1 MTNEKEGQITLPSKR
16 DDLPIGRD
24 TEFILKEW
32 MRISCDLPKLPRHL
46 ILPNIIKML
55 AAMVSDVYFANAA
68 KAERKFHLTN
78 YIARLQSVKSLTR
91 VLHETKAISHKR
103 AAYLFRLYEGISQ
116 QAVKWKN
123 YSRDDVKSSES

>member
-1 MTNEKEGQITLPSKR
+1 MIENEDKNQTSLPSAK

-32 MRISCDLPKLPRHL
+32 IRIQNDIPKISRFAVVP
-46 ILPNIIKML
+46 ILLQML
-55 AAMVSDVYFANAA
+55 AAMVSDVYFANAQ
-68 KAERKFHLTN
+68 KAERKQHLTN

-91 VLHETKAISHKR
+91 VLHESQGMSHRR
-103 AAYLFRLYEGISQ
+103 AAYFSRLYEGVSK

-123 YSRDDVKSSES
+123 YTR

>member
-1 MTNEKEGQITLPSKR
+1 MEDEKEQTTLPSRK

-32 MRISCDLPKLPRHL
+32 IRIQNDIPKVSRHTIVPIML
-46 ILPNIIKML
+46 NML
-55 AAMVSDVYFANAA
+55 AAMVSDVYFANSI
-68 KAERKFHLTN
+68 KDERKYHLTN

-91 VLHETKAISHKR
+91 AIHESQGISHKR
-103 AAYLFRLYEGISQ
+103 AAYLSRLYEKVSQ

-123 YSRDDVKSSES
+123 YSR

>member
-1 MTNEKEGQITLPSKR
+1 MTENEEKNQTTLPSAQ

-32 MRISCDLPKLPRHL
+32 IRIQSDIPKVSRYTVVP
-46 ILPNIIKML
+46 ILLKTL
-55 AAMVSDVYFANAA
+55 AAMVSDVYFANAL
-68 KAERKFHLTN
+68 KTERKQHLTN

-91 VLHETKAISHKR
+91 VLHESKDMSHKR
-103 AAYLFRLYEGISQ
+103 AAYLSRLYEGVLK

-123 YSRDDVKSSES
+123 YSR

>member
-1 MTNEKEGQITLPSKR
+1 MTENEESQNPLPSAQ

-32 MRISCDLPKLPRHL
+32 IRIQKDIPKISRYTVVPLL
-46 ILPNIIKML
+46 LKTL
-55 AAMVSDVYFANAA
+55 AAMVSDVYFANAL
-68 KAERKFHLTN
+68 KTGRKQHLTN

-91 VLHETKAISHKR
+91 VLHESHDMSHKR
-103 AAYLFRLYEGISQ
+103 AAYLSRLYEGVLK

-123 YSRDDVKSSES
+123 YSR

>member
-1 MTNEKEGQITLPSKR
+1 MTENEEKNQTTLPSAQ

-32 MRISCDLPKLPRHL
+32 IRIQKDIPKISRYTVVP
-46 ILPNIIKML
+46 ILLKEL
-55 AAMVSDVYFANAA
+55 AAMVSDVYFANAL
-68 KAERKFHLTN
+68 KTERKQHLTN

-91 VLHETKAISHKR
+91 VLHESQGMSHKR
-103 AAYLFRLYEGISQ
+103 AAYLSRLYEGVSK

-123 YSRDDVKSSES
+123 YSR

>member
-1 MTNEKEGQITLPSKR
+1 MEDEKEQTTLPSRK

-32 MRISCDLPKLPRHL
+32 IRIQNDIPKVSRHTIGPI
-46 ILPNIIKML
+46 ILTML
-55 AAMVSDVYFANAA
+55 AAMVSDVYFANSI
-68 KAERKFHLTN
+68 KDERKYHLTN

-91 VLHETKAISHKR
+91 AIHESQGISHKR
-103 AAYLFRLYEGISQ
+103 AAYLSRLYEKVSQ

-123 YSRDDVKSSES
+123 YSR

>member
-1 MTNEKEGQITLPSKR
+1 MPSAH

-32 MRISCDLPKLPRHL
+32 IRIQNDIPKVSRYTVVP
-46 ILPNIIKML
+46 ILLKEL
-55 AAMVSDVYFANAA
+55 AAMVSDVYFANAL
-68 KAERKFHLTN
+68 KTERKQHLTN

-91 VLHETKAISHKR
+91 VLHESKDMSHKR
-103 AAYLFRLYEGISQ
+103 ANYLFRLYEGVSK

-123 YSRDDVKSSES
+123 YSR

>member
-1 MTNEKEGQITLPSKR
+1 MEDEKEQTTLPSRK

-32 MRISCDLPKLPRHL
+32 IRIQNDIPKVSRHTIVPI
-46 ILPNIIKML
+46 ILNML
-55 AAMVSDVYFANAA
+55 AAMVSDVYFANSI
-68 KAERKFHLTN
+68 KDERKYHLTN

-91 VLHETKAISHKR
+91 AIHESQGISHKR
-103 AAYLFRLYEGISQ
+103 AAYLSRLYEKVSQ

-123 YSRDDVKSSES
+123 YSR

>member
-1 MTNEKEGQITLPSKR
+1 MTENEGKNQNPLPSAQ

-32 MRISCDLPKLPRHL
+32 IRIQKDIPKISRYTVVPILLKL
-46 ILPNIIKML
+46 I
-55 AAMVSDVYFANAA
+55 AAMVSDVYFANAL
-68 KAERKFHLTN
+68 KTERKQHLTN

-91 VLHETKAISHKR
+91 VLHESKDISHKR
-103 AAYLFRLYEGISQ
+103 AAYLSRLYEGVLK

-123 YSRDDVKSSES
+123 YSR

>member
-1 MTNEKEGQITLPSKR
+1 MEDEKEQATLPSRK

-32 MRISCDLPKLPRHL
+32 IRIQNDIPKVSRHTIVPI
-46 ILPNIIKML
+46 ILNML
-55 AAMVSDVYFANAA
+55 AAMVSDVYFANSI
-68 KAERKFHLTN
+68 KDERKYHLTN

-91 VLHETKAISHKR
+91 AIHESQGISHKR
-103 AAYLFRLYEGISQ
+103 AAYLSRLYEKVSQ

-123 YSRDDVKSSES
+123 YSR

>member
-1 MTNEKEGQITLPSKR
+1 MTENEENQNPLPSAQ

-32 MRISCDLPKLPRHL
+32 IRIQRDIPKISRYTVVPLL
-46 ILPNIIKML
+46 LKML
-55 AAMVSDVYFANAA
+55 AAMLSDVYFANAL
-68 KAERKFHLTN
+68 KTERKQHLTN

-91 VLHETKAISHKR
+91 VLHESKDMSHKR
-103 AAYLFRLYEGISQ
+103 AAYLSRLYEGVSK

-123 YSRDDVKSSES
+123 YSR